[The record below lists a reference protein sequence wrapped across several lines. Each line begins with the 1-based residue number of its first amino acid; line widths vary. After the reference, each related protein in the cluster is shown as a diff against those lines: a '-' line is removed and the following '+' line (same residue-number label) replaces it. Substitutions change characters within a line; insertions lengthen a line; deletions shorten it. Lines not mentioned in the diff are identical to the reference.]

1 MSSLP
6 LDIRRQAKE
15 LIEAGKIS
23 AEVGVLLS
31 IKQGTVR
38 E

>member
-1 MSSLP
+1 MSKIL
-6 LDIRRQAKE
+6 LDLRRQAKE